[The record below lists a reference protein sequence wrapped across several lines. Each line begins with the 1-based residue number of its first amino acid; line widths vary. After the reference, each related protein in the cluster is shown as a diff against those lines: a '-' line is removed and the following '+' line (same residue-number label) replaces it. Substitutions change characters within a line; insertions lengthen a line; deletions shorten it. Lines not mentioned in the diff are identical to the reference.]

1 MTGAATSVIGP
12 QPNPDGTY
20 FDSNEWADAKQVTR
34 PNERGK
40 LLAEKACWD
49 EILKH

>member
-12 QPNPDGTY
+12 VPDKQGTY
-20 FDSNEWADAKQVTR
+20 YDSNEWANVKEETR
-34 PNERGK
+34 PNEQGK

-49 EILKH
+49 EILKY